1 MAYNYEYGGS
11 ASVERPG
18 ASRRSRASDIQ
29 SRDFYH
35 IQSKRTSY
43 DSIPNSAYNNY
54 QNASNK
60 FNRSTSGSRQY
71 SYKLDN
77 IKNKLAERNN
87 PVLSSFKLKSQS
99 RINSAQRND
108 SSYMKKNIENYGIP
122 PLYEHQSKSKE
133 VQKNQYIEKVLKPEN
148 DSLYSKRSSRGS
160 TTYSKSLQN
169 SGDNMMQTS
178 AKEKFTKK
186 HLDVIYEDPYSN
198 NDLDPK
204 QKEILEKYYLQ
215 SRRNLRPSQRKIR
228 TPQMTP
234 DNDIKFVDNGDL
246 VKNPRPTKTPPPP
259 LWGEESEV
267 DETAGEPF
275 YDPEVDPARNSRS
288 LHHMDSSRSKRKQY
302 IQQNLIENGIE
313 NDQTETIII
322 RNKRPKGSKLKK
334 KIVYVYDSDS
344 DEEDNVIQNLESKR
358 NNLLPFSKRE
368 NLNNKSSNI
377 AYTKPYQDLP
387 SR

>member
-169 SGDNMMQTS
+169 SGDNTMQTS
-178 AKEKFTKK
+178 AKK
-186 HLDVIYEDPYSN
+186 
-198 NDLDPK
+198 
-204 QKEILEKYYLQ
+204 
-215 SRRNLRPSQRKIR
+215 NL
-228 TPQMTP
+228 
-234 DNDIKFVDNGDL
+234 
-246 VKNPRPTKTPPPP
+246 
-259 LWGEESEV
+259 
-267 DETAGEPF
+267 
-275 YDPEVDPARNSRS
+275 
-288 LHHMDSSRSKRKQY
+288 
-302 IQQNLIENGIE
+302 
-313 NDQTETIII
+313 
-322 RNKRPKGSKLKK
+322 
-334 KIVYVYDSDS
+334 
-344 DEEDNVIQNLESKR
+344 
-358 NNLLPFSKRE
+358 
-368 NLNNKSSNI
+368 
-377 AYTKPYQDLP
+377 
-387 SR
+387 

>member
-1 MAYNYEYGGS
+1 
-11 ASVERPG
+11 
-18 ASRRSRASDIQ
+18 
-29 SRDFYH
+29 
-35 IQSKRTSY
+35 
-43 DSIPNSAYNNY
+43 
-54 QNASNK
+54 
-60 FNRSTSGSRQY
+60 
-71 SYKLDN
+71 
-77 IKNKLAERNN
+77 
-87 PVLSSFKLKSQS
+87 
-99 RINSAQRND
+99 
-108 SSYMKKNIENYGIP
+108 
-122 PLYEHQSKSKE
+122 
-133 VQKNQYIEKVLKPEN
+133 
-148 DSLYSKRSSRGS
+148 
-160 TTYSKSLQN
+160 
-169 SGDNMMQTS
+169 
-178 AKEKFTKK
+178 
-186 HLDVIYEDPYSN
+186 
-198 NDLDPK
+198 
-204 QKEILEKYYLQ
+204 
-215 SRRNLRPSQRKIR
+215 
-228 TPQMTP
+228 MTP

-344 DEEDNVIQNLESKR
+344 DEEDNMIQNLESKR